1 MTEKLSVRLW
11 EVTQA
16 HAALTDRLWPA
27 IKAQLTA
34 GHRMIVEL
42 RPETRSDDQNRK
54 LHATFGE
61 VAQQAEWMGKKL
73 APEQWKVLFVS
84 GHSVATKQG
93 AEMVPGLEGEFVNIR
108 ESTAHM
114 SKARLSSLLEYVMA
128 WCAENDV
135 ELSQ

>member
-1 MTEKLSVRLW
+1 MSEKLSVRLW
-11 EVTQA
+11 EPRQA
-16 HAALTDRLWPA
+16 FLALTEKIYPAAKEQMMLGRRL
-27 IKAQLTA
+27 
-34 GHRMIVEL
+34 IVDL
-42 RPETRSDDQNRK
+42 RQETRSDDQNRK

-135 ELSQ
+135 ELSH